1 MGRHKHLLQ
10 KKILALFL
18 CAVLIMGMNPI
29 QIKAM
34 NQVTIRYQVPLK
46 GYLYDE
52 RPDLDVRFQAY
63 VEKNDSTNSLR
74 LDPKNPDSGITTEW
88 DSEEK
93 IMTYTYTC
101 DSGAYKEFRISLSIL
116 NGLGGTGH
124 VINLATGED
133 YNHPTITQ
141 NNPEIL
147 TIHLMSDKNTLYQN
161 YFAIKD
167 RHGLYKVTPPTKE
180 NCTFVRWETAYHSTF
195 NPDHNYGSTITQ
207 PMVLYAVWRGSDG
220 EILSSPE
227 APTASKDSGN
237 YDESFDVELTAED
250 GCEIYYT
257 TDGSKP
263 TTESPKYN
271 GAITV
276 TGTPGESTKTTI
288 RAIAV
293 KDGMSSE
300 IAEYEYTLHIPSP
313 SHNHSWN
320 PAWSKDDEAHWHECD
335 TPDCPITRDSEKNG
349 YAAHTEDSGT
359 VTTEP
364 TTESEGVKTYK
375 CTECGHIIR
384 TEVIDKLTT
393 TPTPVPTASPTPVPT
408 ASPTPPPSH
417 VHNYGTEWKADDDKH
432 WHECVCGSKSEEGFH
447 TEDNGTVTK
456 EPTVDAEGTKVYKC
470 SVCGTVMR
478 TEILEKLE
486 PRQTYEDDDTDDDED
501 DDDSNGTKK
510 STQDKNSGDGGAPET
525 GDASHVE
532 IYATVAMI
540 AGLSY
545 LLLYFINDGH
555 GMTETKKKELI
566 AWLIAW
572 AGKGSG
578 CRKYTAIVLIFLLL
592 VYYHSIGKRIAVD
605 WKKLYD

>member
-1 MGRHKHLLQ
+1 
-10 KKILALFL
+10 
-18 CAVLIMGMNPI
+18 MNPV
-29 QIKAM
+29 QIHAADEDLVTFVYKIPILGYYEDEAPTGFGGRISTSYKTDK
-34 NQVTIRYQVPLK
+34 NRSHLSYRLDDPAVTIDWDSKTKTFSYSVTVDRNEDGWVNTLT
-46 GYLYDE
+46 DF
-52 RPDLDVRFQAY
+52 PDNRTGHGAQ
-63 VEKNDSTNSLR
+63 
-74 LDPKNPDSGITTEW
+74 GIT
-88 DSEEK
+88 
-93 IMTYTYTC
+93 IP
-101 DSGAYKEFRISLSIL
+101 SGTDTFTFIQGDGYPDNPYCGSQA
-116 NGLGGTGH
+116 
-124 VINLATGED
+124 IN
-133 YNHPTITQ
+133 IR
-141 NNPEIL
+141 
-147 TIHLMSDKNTLYQN
+147 LMLDKGTLYQN
-161 YFAIKD
+161 YITDHRNRGF
-167 RHGLYKVTPPTKE
+167 
-180 NCTFVRWETAYHSTF
+180 HSTVA
-195 NPDHNYGSTITQ
+195 NPTRDGYEFVGWRMTSGVAFDPDTDSGTLTSE
-207 PMVLYAVWRGSDG
+207 PMTLYAIWRGPGG

-237 YDESFDVELTAED
+237 YDESFDVELTAES

-417 VHNYGTEWKADDDKH
+417 VHNYGTEWKADDDNH
-432 WHECVCGSKSEEGFH
+432 WHECSCGSKSEEGVH
-447 TEDNGTVTK
+447 TEDSGTVTI
-456 EPTVDAEGTKVYKC
+456 EPTVDAEGAKVYKC
-470 SVCGTVMR
+470 SVCGTIMR

-486 PRQTYEDDDTDDDED
+486 PGQTYEDDDTDDDED

-510 STQDKNSGDGGAPET
+510 STQDKNSGGGGAPET
-525 GDASHVE
+525 GDTSHVGWAR
-532 IYATVAMI
+532 Y
-540 AGLSY
+540 
-545 LLLYFINDGH
+545 DRD
-555 GMTETKKKELI
+555 KKERIDSPAYCLGRKRLRLQKI
-566 AWLIAW
+566 YSHCPYFPVTRLLSQYRQAH
-572 AGKGSG
+572 
-578 CRKYTAIVLIFLLL
+578 CRRLEKAI
-592 VYYHSIGKRIAVD
+592 
-605 WKKLYD
+605 

>member
-1 MGRHKHLLQ
+1 
-10 KKILALFL
+10 
-18 CAVLIMGMNPI
+18 MNPV
-29 QIKAM
+29 QIHAADEDLVTFVYKIPILGYYEDEAPTGFGGRISTSYKTDK
-34 NQVTIRYQVPLK
+34 NRSHLSYRLDDPAVTIDWDSKTKTFSYSVTVDRNEDGWVNTLT
-46 GYLYDE
+46 DF
-52 RPDLDVRFQAY
+52 PDNRTGHGAQ
-63 VEKNDSTNSLR
+63 
-74 LDPKNPDSGITTEW
+74 GIT
-88 DSEEK
+88 
-93 IMTYTYTC
+93 IP
-101 DSGAYKEFRISLSIL
+101 SGTDTFTFIQGDGYPDNPYCGSQA
-116 NGLGGTGH
+116 
-124 VINLATGED
+124 IN
-133 YNHPTITQ
+133 IR
-141 NNPEIL
+141 
-147 TIHLMSDKNTLYQN
+147 LMLDKGTLYQN
-161 YFAIKD
+161 YITDHRNRGF
-167 RHGLYKVTPPTKE
+167 
-180 NCTFVRWETAYHSTF
+180 HSTVA
-195 NPDHNYGSTITQ
+195 NPTRDGYEFVGWRMTSGMAFDPDTDSGTLTSE
-207 PMVLYAVWRGSDG
+207 PMTLYAIWRGPGGD
-220 EILSSPE
+220 ILSSPE
-227 APTASKDSGN
+227 APTASKESGN

-250 GCEIYYT
+250 DCEIYYT
-257 TDGSKP
+257 TDGSK
-263 TTESPKYN
+263 
-271 GAITV
+271 
-276 TGTPGESTKTTI
+276 
-288 RAIAV
+288 
-293 KDGMSSE
+293 
-300 IAEYEYTLHIPSP
+300 
-313 SHNHSWN
+313 
-320 PAWSKDDEAHWHECD
+320 
-335 TPDCPITRDSEKNG
+335 
-349 YAAHTEDSGT
+349 
-359 VTTEP
+359 P

-417 VHNYGTEWKADDDKH
+417 VHNYGTEWKADGDKH

-501 DDDSNGTKK
+501 DDDSSGTKK
-510 STQDKNSGDGGAPET
+510 STQDKNSGGGGAPET

-566 AWLIAW
+566 ARLIAW

>member
-1 MGRHKHLLQ
+1 MTS
-10 KKILALFL
+10 
-18 CAVLIMGMNPI
+18 GM
-29 QIKAM
+29 AF
-34 NQVTIRYQVPLK
+34 
-46 GYLYDE
+46 D
-52 RPDLDVRFQAY
+52 PD
-63 VEKNDSTNSLR
+63 T
-74 LDPKNPDSGITTEW
+74 DSGTLT
-88 DSEEK
+88 SEP
-93 IMTYTYTC
+93 M
-101 DSGAYKEFRISLSIL
+101 
-116 NGLGGTGH
+116 
-124 VINLATGED
+124 
-133 YNHPTITQ
+133 
-141 NNPEIL
+141 
-147 TIHLMSDKNTLYQN
+147 TLY
-161 YFAIKD
+161 AI
-167 RHGLYKVTPPTKE
+167 
-180 NCTFVRWETAYHSTF
+180 
-195 NPDHNYGSTITQ
+195 
-207 PMVLYAVWRGSDG
+207 WRGPGGD
-220 EILSSPE
+220 ILSSPE
-227 APTASKDSGN
+227 APTASKESGN

-300 IAEYEYTLHIPSP
+300 IAKYEYTLHIPSP

-384 TEVIDKLTT
+384 TEVMEKLTT
-393 TPTPVPTASPTPVPT
+393 APTPTPTVTATPTPTVT
-408 ASPTPPPSH
+408 ATPTPTVTATPTPSPSH
-417 VHNYGTEWKADDDKH
+417 VQ
-432 WHECVCGSKSEEGFH
+432 
-447 TEDNGTVTK
+447 
-456 EPTVDAEGTKVYKC
+456 
-470 SVCGTVMR
+470 
-478 TEILEKLE
+478 KLE
-486 PRQTYEDDDTDDDED
+486 PGQTYEDDDTDDDED
-501 DDDSNGTKK
+501 DDDSSGTKK
-510 STQDKNSGDGGAPET
+510 STQDKNSGGGGAPET

-566 AWLIAW
+566 ARLIAW

>member
-1 MGRHKHLLQ
+1 MSKHKHPLQ
-10 KKILALFL
+10 KKFLAVFL
-18 CAVLIMGMNPI
+18 CAILIVGMNPI
-29 QIKAM
+29 QVRAM
-34 NQVTIRYQVPLK
+34 NQVTIRYQIPLK
-46 GYLYDE
+46 GYLFDE
-52 RPDLDVRFQAY
+52 RPDLDVLFNAY
-63 VEKNDSTNSLR
+63 VEKNNATNSLR
-74 LDPKNPDSGITTEW
+74 LDPEDPDSGVTTEW
-88 DSEEK
+88 DSEKK
-93 IMTYTYTC
+93 IMTYTYIC
-101 DSGAYKEFRISLSIL
+101 DSGAYKEFRIFLRLGLS
-116 NGLGGTGH
+116 GTGH
-124 VINLATGED
+124 VMDLNTGED
-133 YNHPTITQ
+133 YERPTIIQ
-141 NNPEIL
+141 NNPEVL

-161 YFAIKD
+161 YFTLKD
-167 RHGLYKVTPPTKE
+167 SKGLYHVTPPTKE
-180 NCTFVRWETAYHSTF
+180 NCTFVRWETASHSTF
-195 NPDHNYGSTITQ
+195 NPDHNSGTTITQ
-207 PMVLYAVWRGSDG
+207 PMTLYAVWRGPSGD
-220 EILSSPE
+220 ILSSPE
-227 APTASKDSGN
+227 APTASKESGN

-250 GCEIYYT
+250 DCEIYYT

-271 GAITV
+271 RAISV

-300 IAEYEYTLHIPSP
+300 IAKYEYTLHIPSP

-320 PAWSKDDEAHWHECD
+320 PAWNKDDEAHWHECD

-384 TEVIDKLTT
+384 TEVMEKLTT
-393 TPTPVPTASPTPVPT
+393 APTPTPTVTATPTPTVT
-408 ASPTPPPSH
+408 ATPTPTVTATPTPSPSH
-417 VHNYGTEWKADDDKH
+417 VQ
-432 WHECVCGSKSEEGFH
+432 
-447 TEDNGTVTK
+447 
-456 EPTVDAEGTKVYKC
+456 
-470 SVCGTVMR
+470 
-478 TEILEKLE
+478 KLE
-486 PRQTYEDDDTDDDED
+486 PGQTYEDDDTDDDED
-501 DDDSNGTKK
+501 DDDSSGTKK
-510 STQDKNSGDGGAPET
+510 STQDKNSGGGGAPET
-525 GDASHVE
+525 GDTSHVE

-566 AWLIAW
+566 ARLIAW